1 MQQPFSLP
9 KEPLPTTWHCP
20 IIFAISSVDLR
31 SEECFLNLKRN
42 LEKEV
47 ELFQIR
53 NSMGW
58 WSRKQ
63 SSQGESGEERLPW
76 LSKGSLE
83 ACEGAHCH
91 LPPFLFLHGEWFC
104 GSTSQAC
111 SENNIS
117 ENAHCSVW
125 PPHVLQ
131 QVLVES
137 GCPLYKGISSTIG
150 TLAVHL
156 TPTWTKKQDSLNPNF
171 PLRNPELINAP
182 FLLHP
187 GTGL

>member
-20 IIFAISSVDLR
+20 IIFVISSVDLR

-42 LEKEV
+42 LEKEE

-91 LPPFLFLHGEWFC
+91 LPPFLFLHGEWFS

-111 SENNIS
+111 SENITSVKMPIAPSGPSMCFNRHWWNVDVPFSKGSLRQQAHWLSIS
-117 ENAHCSVW
+117 
-125 PPHVLQ
+125 LQ
-131 QVLVES
+131 HGQRNR
-137 GCPLYKGISSTIG
+137 
-150 TLAVHL
+150 
-156 TPTWTKKQDSLNPNF
+156 TP
-171 PLRNPELINAP
+171 
-182 FLLHP
+182 
-187 GTGL
+187 